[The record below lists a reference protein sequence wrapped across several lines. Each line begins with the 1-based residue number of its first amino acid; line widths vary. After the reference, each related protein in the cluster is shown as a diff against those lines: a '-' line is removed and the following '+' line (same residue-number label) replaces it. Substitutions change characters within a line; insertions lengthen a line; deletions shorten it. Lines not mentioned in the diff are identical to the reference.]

1 MFFMITTDQ
10 IKELRDSTGVS
21 VMQCKKALLEAGGDK
36 NKALLILK
44 KKSRDIA
51 DKKSGRALGAGVVQA
66 YIHAGGTV
74 GVMVELSSETDFV
87 AKNEEFKKMAY
98 DIAMHIAASNPE
110 YLKNEDIPDEAR
122 KAVGEMMEREIDA
135 QGKKDKAIREKILK
149 GKLDAYFTERVL
161 LSQPFI
167 KNSDITIAIL
177 IDQAIQKFG
186 EKIEL
191 SRFVRFSV

>member
-1 MFFMITTDQ
+1 MVTTDQ

-122 KAVGEMMEREIDA
+122 KAAGEMMEREIDA
-135 QGKKDKAIREKILK
+135 QGKKDGVMRDKILK
-149 GKLDAYFTERVL
+149 GKLDAYFAERVL

-167 KNSDITIAIL
+167 KNSDITIGGL

-191 SRFVRFSV
+191 SRFARFSV